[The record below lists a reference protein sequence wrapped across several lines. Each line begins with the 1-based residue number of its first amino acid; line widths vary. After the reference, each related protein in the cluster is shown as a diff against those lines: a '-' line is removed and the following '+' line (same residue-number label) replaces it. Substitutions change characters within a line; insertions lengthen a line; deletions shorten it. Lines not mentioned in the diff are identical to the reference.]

1 MFPDPAALASPAE
14 DRNQPRPGGAPS
26 RRDCLLALL
35 GAPWAATAGAAARRD
50 EAPLQLASEAL
61 GDIDPRGWFVSEKFD
76 GARAWWDGRTLR
88 FRSGIVI
95 HAPAWFTSGLP
106 AAPLDGELWLGRG
119 CFEELSGIV
128 RRREPDEAAW
138 RKVVYLAFDLPGAPG
153 PFAQRAQQLQ
163 RIVGQAALQGL
174 VAVEQA
180 EVASRAELVRRLEA
194 VVVAGGEGLM
204 LHRADA
210 AWRRGR
216 SPHLL
221 KLKPLQDG
229 EAVVIGHQPG
239 RGRLEG
245 LVGAL
250 RVRDEEGREFLLG
263 TGLGDAQRRHPPGVG
278 TVVTYTY
285 QGRTGGGLPRFA
297 SFLRVRDEL

>member
-1 MFPDPAALASPAE
+1 MFPCPAAPAGPAE
-14 DRNQPRPGGAPS
+14 FRSQLRPGGGLS
-26 RRDCLLALL
+26 RRDCMLALL
-35 GAPWAATAGAAARRD
+35 AAPWAATAGAAARRD
-50 EAPLQLASEAL
+50 EAPLQLASEAP
-61 GDIDPRGWFVSEKFD
+61 GDIDPRGWLVSEKFD

-95 HAPAWFTSGLP
+95 HAPAWFTAGLP

-119 CFEELSGIV
+119 CFEDLSGIV
-128 RRREPDEAAW
+128 RRRQPDEAAW
-138 RKVVYLAFDLPGAPG
+138 RDLIYLVFDLPGAPG

-163 RIVGQAALQGL
+163 RIVAQAGMPGL

-180 EVASRAELVRRLEA
+180 EAASRAELVRRLEA
-194 VVVAGGEGLM
+194 VV
-204 LHRADA
+204 
-210 AWRRGR
+210 
-216 SPHLL
+216 
-221 KLKPLQDG
+221 

-245 LVGAL
+245 WVGAL
-250 RVRDEEGREFLLG
+250 RVRDDEGREFLLG

>member
-1 MFPDPAALASPAE
+1 MIPHPAAPAGPAE
-14 DRNQPRPGGAPS
+14 IRTPPRLGAGLR
-26 RRDCLLALL
+26 RRDWLLALL
-35 GAPWAATAGAAARRD
+35 AAPWAASADAAARRD
-50 EAPLQLASEAL
+50 EAPLQLASEAP
-61 GDIDPRGWFVSEKFD
+61 GDIDPHGWLVSEKFD

-95 HAPAWFTSGLP
+95 HAPAWFTASLP

-119 CFEELSGIV
+119 CFEDLSGIV

-138 RKVVYLAFDLPGAPG
+138 RDLLYLVFDLPGAPG
-153 PFAQRAQQLQ
+153 PFAQRAQQLKH
-163 RIVGQAALQGL
+163 IVAQAGMPGL

-180 EVASRAELVRRLEA
+180 EAASRAELVRRLDA
-194 VVVAGGEGLM
+194 VVEAGGEGLM

-221 KLKPLQDG
+221 KLKPQQDG

-250 RVRDEEGREFLLG
+250 RVRDEAGREFLLG
-263 TGLGDAQRRHPPGVG
+263 TGLDDAQRRHPPGVG

>member
-1 MFPDPAALASPAE
+1 MTTYPAAPASPAE
-14 DRNQPRPGGAPS
+14 IHTPFRSGGGLR
-26 RRDCLLALL
+26 RRDLMLSLLA
-35 GAPWAATAGAAARRD
+35 APWAGSVDAAARRD
-50 EAPLQLASEAL
+50 QSPLQLASEAP
-61 GDIDPRGWFVSEKFD
+61 GDIDPRGWLVSEKFD

-95 HAPAWFTSGLP
+95 HAPARFTAGLP
-106 AAPLDGELWLGRG
+106 AVPLDGELWLGRG
-119 CFEELSGIV
+119 CFEDLSGIV

-138 RKVVYLAFDLPGAPG
+138 RDLVYLVFDLPGVPG
-153 PFAQRAQQLQ
+153 PFAQRAQRLQ
-163 RIVGQAALQGL
+163 SVVKQAGMPGL

-180 EVASRAELVRRLEA
+180 EMASRAELVRRLDG
-194 VVVAGGEGLM
+194 VVDAGGEGLM

-216 SPHLL
+216 SAHLL
-221 KLKPLQDG
+221 KLKPQQDG

-250 RVRDEEGREFLLG
+250 RVRDEAGREFLLG
-263 TGLGDAQRRHPPGVG
+263 TGLDDVHRRHPPGFG

-297 SFLRVRDEL
+297 SFLRVRDEF